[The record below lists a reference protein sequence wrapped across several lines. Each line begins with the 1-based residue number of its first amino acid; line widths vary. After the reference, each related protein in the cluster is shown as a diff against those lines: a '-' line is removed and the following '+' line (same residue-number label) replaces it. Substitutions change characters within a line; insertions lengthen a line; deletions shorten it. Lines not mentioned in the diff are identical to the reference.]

1 MKRIIFI
8 LLFSMLS
15 LTAQA
20 VPMLWHQTVD
30 FEPEI
35 YFGSTGLSTFT
46 YTHDIKTNGFVP
58 VTDTVLFYDLNIGLY
73 DDALIFPDRKEWAFI
88 NLPGIIADGFF
99 EIDYSDIH
107 RGISLAGLV
116 MINVDGLLDVRIDRI
131 KGDFFLGESTIVARG
146 IREVPAPA
154 PLLLLGAGLIGLFMR
169 RRLV

>member
-20 VPMLWHQTVD
+20 VPMIWHQTVD

-35 YFGSTGLSTFT
+35 SFGLDTFT
-46 YTHDIKTNGFVP
+46 YTHDIKTDGFNP
-58 VTDTVLFYDLNIGLY
+58 LTDTVLFYDLNIGLY
-73 DDALIFPDRKEWAFI
+73 DDALIEPDPDELAFI
-88 NLPGIIADGFF
+88 DLPGIAADGIF

-107 RGISLAGLV
+107 RGISVEGLA
-116 MINVDGLLDVRIDRI
+116 MINVDGLLDVRIDRLF
-131 KGDFFLGESTIVARG
+131 GDFVLGESTIVARG
-146 IREVPAPA
+146 LSEVPAPA
-154 PLLLLGAGLIGLFMR
+154 PLLLLVAGLAGLLVR